1 MAQFGSGEEVHSFV
15 GVGDF
20 SLSSVGLFVG
30 EGGLS
35 SRGDFALGPAS
46 AVGSAGH
53 LTGSMTF
60 TVIQYITTLQHFLH

>member
-1 MAQFGSGEEVHSFV
+1 MAQFGSGEEGHSFV

-35 SRGDFALGPAS
+35 SRGDLILGPAP

-53 LTGSMTF
+53 LTGSMPF
-60 TVIQYITTLQHFLH
+60 TVIQCIKMVKH